1 VLADGTVEDI
11 CGYLNHT
18 ELVRLRPRLWLP
30 KHSGEHFVPWTGID
44 LRQLL
49 AQGLS
54 AATAPVLEAVC
65 ERVASVAP
73 PPTKATWSASGRLKA
88 RRAMCS

>member
-30 KHSGEHFVPWTGID
+30 KHSGEHFVPWRGSTC
-44 LRQLL
+44 
-49 AQGLS
+49 
-54 AATAPVLEAVC
+54 APVVGPGSQRGDGA
-65 ERVASVAP
+65 RVGGCV
-73 PPTKATWSASGRLKA
+73 
-88 RRAMCS
+88 